1 MVAVDDCRVRKAAQA
16 VPPMGACD
24 VDDAEVAEEVEAV
37 AVAVGGADRPHD
49 IVRK

>member
-16 VPPMGACD
+16 VPPMDACD
-24 VDDAEVAEEVEAV
+24 VDDAEVAAEEVE

>member
-16 VPPMGACD
+16 VPPMDACD
-24 VDDAEVAEEVEAV
+24 VDDAEVAEEVV